1 MAEQSVYTPPAANL
15 AAEAGEKVY
24 PGFRR
29 LPYFGWSMAVQVA
42 YAILAG
48 VTIAVGS
55 TALYGIL
62 TLGMFAAAIYV
73 LVQRLHNLGSNPW
86 WAAAMLVPLLNI
98 YIGLKAMAFPEGYDD
113 HKQLDGPAKVIIG
126 LFVGI
131 FVLGIAAALMIPAVA
146 G

>member
-1 MAEQSVYTPPAANL
+1 MAEQSVYTPPDATL

-29 LPYFGWSMAVQVA
+29 LPYFGWSVAVQIG

-48 VTIAVGS
+48 VTMAAGS

-62 TLGMFAAAIYV
+62 TIGMIAAVIYV

-86 WAAAMLVPLLNI
+86 WAAAMFVPLLNI

-113 HKQLDGPAKVIIG
+113 HRQLDGPAKVIIG
-126 LFVGI
+126 LFVG
-131 FVLGIAAALMIPAVA
+131 VLVLVIVAVMIPALLVR
-146 G
+146 